1 MFRPLRFLA
10 LAVATCPA
18 GVCLAQP
25 VPYDPYADSQGPL
38 APLAPDGTIQW
49 GTFFKSA
56 ALQKSYE
63 RLWHLGAC
71 RGTNKAIT
79 EPVEANKVVID
90 RLPEADYS
98 GVVQGVT
105 GGLEGGVVA
114 FVEEG
119 ATEPVFAQLHPAGVS
134 RVSVSGKGPAALLK
148 PGMHVR
154 LTVTVD
160 AKGKVAE
167 PVTAFDIVTP
177 SADYQP
183 DEVRPGLRDTL
194 VGRVMQV
201 RGKVMV
207 LRIDAGR
214 VRRVTCTVAT
224 DAVAT
229 LEAAQLDL
237 VAAGDRIEVRGRMW
251 SGAGCMGAGT
261 IFASDVTVEKPPYEA
276 GTIERTASVR

>member
-1 MFRPLRFLA
+1 MIRSLRLCV
-10 LAVATCPA
+10 LVVATCPA
-18 GVCLAQP
+18 AVGLAQP

-90 RLPEADYS
+90 RLPESDYS
-98 GVVQGVT
+98 GVVKGVS
-105 GGLEGGVVA
+105 GGIDGGVVA

-154 LTVTVD
+154 LTVMVD
-160 AKGKVAE
+160 AKGKVDD

-177 SADYQP
+177 SADFQP
-183 DEVRPGLRDTL
+183 DEVRPGHRDTL
-194 VGRVMQV
+194 VARVMQV

-214 VRRVTCTVAT
+214 IRRVTCTVSP

-237 VAAGDRIEVRGRMW
+237 VSAGDSISVRGRMW

-261 IFASDVTVEKPPYEA
+261 IFASDVTIEKPPFEQP
-276 GTIERTASVR
+276 GIDRTASVR

>member
-1 MFRPLRFLA
+1 MIRSLRLCVLVA
-10 LAVATCPA
+10 ATCPA
-18 GVCLAQP
+18 AVGLTQP
-25 VPYDPYADSQGPL
+25 VPYDPYAESQGPL

-90 RLPEADYS
+90 RLPESDYS
-98 GVVQGVT
+98 GVVKGVS
-105 GGLEGGVVA
+105 GGNQGGVVA

-119 ATEPVFAQLHPAGVS
+119 ATEPMFAQLHPAGVS
-134 RVSVSGKGPAALLK
+134 RVVVSGQGPASLLK
-148 PGMHVR
+148 PGMFVR
-154 LTVTVD
+154 VTVTVD
-160 AKGKVAE
+160 AKGKVAD

-177 SADYQP
+177 SPGFQP
-183 DEVRPGLRDTL
+183 DDVRPGHRDTL
-194 VGRVMQV
+194 VGRVTQM

-207 LRIDAGR
+207 LQIDAGR
-214 VRRVTCTVAT
+214 IRRVTCTVAT

-237 VAAGDRIEVRGRMW
+237 VAPGDSITVRGRMW

-261 IFASDVTVEKPPYEA
+261 IFSSDVTIEKPPFEQPQ
-276 GTIERTASVR
+276 IERTASVR